1 MQSLSSMTVQQKCL
15 LINQLQ
21 LIVFAVD
28 QENSQFPKKALE
40 NKVIHHTYK
49 KSLNSPFFFY
59 FLFFLY
65 EFK

>member
-1 MQSLSSMTVQQKCL
+1 MTVQQKCL

-49 KSLNSPFFFY
+49 KSLNSPFF
-59 FLFFLY
+59 LLSFFLV
-65 EFK
+65 

>member
-49 KSLNSPFFFY
+49 KSLNSPFF
-59 FLFFLY
+59 LLSFFLV
-65 EFK
+65 